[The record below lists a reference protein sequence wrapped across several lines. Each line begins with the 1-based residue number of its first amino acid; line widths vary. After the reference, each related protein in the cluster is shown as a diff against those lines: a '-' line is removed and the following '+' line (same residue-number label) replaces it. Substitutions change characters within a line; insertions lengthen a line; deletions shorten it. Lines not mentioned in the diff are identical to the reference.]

1 MSSYT
6 EIQQAFVRH
15 FMNDDVLGVRI
26 QKVDN
31 EMVLVV
37 EVIDAGAVDLPDS
50 FRDLRVRVREG
61 RRAVLAHC

>member
-15 FMNDDVLGVRI
+15 YMNDDVIGVRV
-26 QKVDN
+26 QKVDD

-37 EVIDAGAVDLPDS
+37 EVHDAAAVHLPDS
-50 FRDLRVRVREG
+50 FRDLPVRVRVG
-61 RRAVLAHC
+61 RRAVLAYC